1 MDPKLFEKA
10 QKYSASRY
18 LALLAGFTALYLV
31 YGYESGYEFQHN
43 LFELDLFFLISV
55 LFTILVSVTARRWSA
70 TIFAAITG
78 LLLFGDPNAPVG
90 IGLSL
95 IPNGI
100 VFDLVL
106 RGNGNGEIRSRKRFV
121 VAGAAGNLAMAVA
134 GLLIAYAGGAL
145 PSGLAGTISVIVALI
160 GNPIVGALGALL
172 GILVVQRLGERVR
185 SPLTR

>member
-10 QKYSASRY
+10 QQYSTSRY

-31 YGYESGYEFQHN
+31 YGYASGVTFQHTI
-43 LFELDLFFLISV
+43 FELDLFFLISV
-55 LFTILVSVTARRWSA
+55 LFTVLVALTGRTWSA
-70 TIFAAITG
+70 TILAVLSG

-95 IPNGI
+95 IPNGV

-106 RGNGNGEIRSRKRFV
+106 RGNAGGIRSRNRFV

-134 GLLIAYAGGAL
+134 GLLIAYAGGAV
-145 PSGLAGTISVIVALI
+145 PSGLAGTISVVVALI
-160 GNPIVGALGALL
+160 GNPIVGALGAFL
-172 GILVVQRLGERVR
+172 GILVVQRLGERVS